1 MARKNIGIGS
11 SANDGNGDTL
21 RTAGGKINDNFV
33 EIYRALGGGDSD
45 NLSSQITLE
54 DSAVVFEGA
63 TPDDYET
70 RLTAVNATADRQIQ
84 LPNASG
90 IVTLNDATQILTAKT
105 LSAPTINSPKMSLIV
120 DSSGNELITFTKA
133 ASAINNIAI
142 GNTASGNSPTIDAVG
157 GGTNLNLELAGK
169 GTGSVDIQSKFS
181 LKAVTITA
189 DGAASTAASY
199 IICNKGSALAVSLAD
214 GTVVGEQKIFS
225 NKGAGVATITP
236 ANFAA
241 GTSFAIAQNEAA
253 TCIWDGTNWFLCGN
267 QSVTT
272 VA

>member
-1 MARKNIGIGS
+1 MARQNLGIGS

-21 RTAGGKINDNFV
+21 RTAGTKINANFV
-33 EIYRALGGGDSD
+33 ELYRFLGTDSD
-45 NLSSQITLE
+45 TLSSQITLE

-63 TPDDYET
+63 TADGNET
-70 RLTAVNATADRQIQ
+70 RLTAVNPSADRQIQ
-84 LPNASG
+84 LPDAGG
-90 IVTLNDATQILTAKT
+90 IVTLNAATQTLSAKT
-105 LSAPTINSPKMSLIV
+105 LDGPTINSGKLGLIL
-120 DSSGNELITFTKA
+120 DSSANELITFTKA
-133 ASAINNIAI
+133 GSAINNVAI
-142 GNTASGNSPTIDAVG
+142 GNAASGNNPTVDAVG

-189 DGAASTAASY
+189 NGAASTAASY

-225 NKGAGVATITP
+225 NKGAGVATVTP

-253 TCIWDGTNWFLCGN
+253 TCIWDGANWFLCGN

>member
-1 MARKNIGIGS
+1 MTRQNLGTGS

-21 RTAGGKINDNFV
+21 RTAGTKINQNFV
-33 EIYRALGGGDSD
+33 ELYRFLGGGDS
-45 NLSSQITLE
+45 NSLSSQISLE

-63 TPDDYET
+63 TADAHET
-70 RLTAVNATADRQIQ
+70 RLVANNVTADIKIT
-84 LPNASG
+84 LPDSSG
-90 IVTLNDATQILTAKT
+90 VVTLNAGTQNLTNKT
-105 LSAPTINSPKMSLIV
+105 ISAAIINSPKISLIV

-133 ASAINNIAI
+133 ASAINNVAI
-142 GNTASGNSPTIDAVG
+142 GNTASGNSPTIDAIG

-189 DGAASTAASY
+189 NGAASTAASY

-225 NKGAGVATITP
+225 NKGAGVATVTP

-241 GTSFAIAQNEAA
+241 GSTFALAQNEAA
-253 TCIWDGTNWFLCGN
+253 TCIWDGANWFLCGN

>member
-1 MARKNIGIGS
+1 MARQNLGIGS

-21 RTAGGKINDNFV
+21 RTAGTKINANFV
-33 EIYRALGGGDSD
+33 ELYQFLGTDSD
-45 NLSSQITLE
+45 TLSSQITLE

-63 TPDDYET
+63 T
-70 RLTAVNATADRQIQ
+70 ADRQIQ
-84 LPNASG
+84 LPDAGG
-90 IVTLNDATQILTAKT
+90 IVTLNAATQTLSAKT
-105 LSAPTINSPKMSLIV
+105 LDGPTINSGKLGLIL
-120 DSSGNELITFTKA
+120 DSSANELITFTKA
-133 ASAINNIAI
+133 GSAINNVAI
-142 GNTASGNSPTIDAVG
+142 GNAASGSNPTVDAVG

-189 DGAASTAASY
+189 NGAASTAASY

-225 NKGAGVATITP
+225 NKGAGVATVTP

-241 GTSFAIAQNEAA
+241 GSTFALAQNEAA
-253 TCIWDGTNWFLCGN
+253 TCIWDGANWFLCGN